1 MLISKQKFIQKG
13 ESMTVNQKNT
23 LLSPKKNSIFQFLF
37 GEKGAEDYTADFVA
51 ALLGKEVKQIQLLN
65 DSMYS
70 KLTKQDL
77 NIDTIDMKVMLQEGQ
92 TVYVSMKIGSQPSDL
107 YNMYQHCIEL
117 KKTTFQDNL
126 PLYTYMFWEDNLI
139 GEDIQGARVYL
150 TLYEETPIENF
161 IGMESIC
168 FANIERLDKTKQ
180 HPKFLQ
186 WLEFMQNP
194 ESEIVE
200 QYAKQNP
207 AIQQAMEKLRELSD
221 NPEMQFYEAMDI
233 VLRKKQTETSNVIP
247 QKEEERAIENLKTT
261 YRYVNLMRGQDI
273 NKLNKEFRNVT
284 DLSQMADLI
293 KNMRFNKGVIKSI
306 TVMPKNV
313 LDNRNN

>member
-1 MLISKQKFIQKG
+1 
-13 ESMTVNQKNT
+13 MTNYQPNT

-37 GEKGAEDYTADFVA
+37 GEKGAEDYTIDFVA

-65 DSMYS
+65 ESMYS
-70 KLTKQDL
+70 KLTKHEFS
-77 NIDTIDMKVMLQEGQ
+77 IDTIDMKVLLQEGK

-117 KKTTFQDNL
+117 KKTIFQDNL

-139 GEDIQGARVYL
+139 DEDIQGARAYL

-161 IGMESIC
+161 VGMESIC
-168 FANIERLDKTKQ
+168 FANIEHLDKTKQ

-200 QYAKQNP
+200 EYGKQNP
-207 AIQQAMEKLRELSD
+207 AIQQATEKLRELSD

-233 VLRKKQTETSNVIP
+233 LLRKKQTKTSNVIP
-247 QKEEERAIENLKTT
+247 KKEEERAIENLKTT
-261 YRYVNLMRGQDI
+261 YRYLNLMRGQDI
-273 NKLNKEFRNVT
+273 YELNKEFRNVT
-284 DLSQMADLI
+284 DLSQMDDLI
-293 KNMRFNKGVIKSI
+293 RKMQFHKGAIKSI
-306 TVMPKNV
+306 TVIPKNV
-313 LDNRNN
+313 LDNGNN